1 MHVFGAF
8 VFLTFHTLVAS
19 QDVIWIRDMDKFEIN
34 EGTDGSVYTLL
45 ANYQGR
51 SDNIIYGFNA
61 KTGDDV
67 SLSVDNDYFQ
77 INEQT
82 GEVFV
87 KSKLDYEAASQKQ
100 GIKMRMVAKVR
111 GDDTK
116 YSRQESTVIVVNI
129 NDEKPVFINGSLSVT
144 LRENEVITDPNGRL
158 LIENL
163 IVRDVDNLMTP
174 PRRYPEAIVIGCSS
188 NVGDTDCTDTFK
200 LKQHGNTVST
210 GQAAFDLFVY
220 KAVNFEDSDKF
231 QVSMVAMDGK
241 NNGTLSVVV
250 EVLDIQDIPPIWV
263 ELPQR
268 ITITD
273 RYNKSQLNARILARD
288 QDISTEGGLRSIEYK
303 FLPGQIVGGIAVESV
318 FKIMQTF
325 SLEPAFIQN
334 DIEIDLENPTFRDF
348 NTGEVRNE
356 WPLEIEA
363 CEIISSGPPLV
374 VGTTRTECTDIG
386 TVTILIVD
394 VNDNGPKFEN
404 PSYVYTISEDA
415 PNGKALDIPRMVI
428 SDKDTERFAIFTS
441 HFVSPSAEF
450 DLIGINTSSP
460 IIIVKNTSLIDYEI
474 GPQRYDLQIK
484 TYDIQNPALFM
495 IVPVTIHILDVNDN
509 YPTFD
514 RLNYTETIPENSQEG
529 TNVVRI
535 QARDIDS
542 LQLGTAGLRYYLR
555 ESPYS
560 PLFDIDEI
568 TGQLIVAK
576 CTAGKHGQYP
586 CLDYDIPP
594 RTYTLSVS
602 AVDSLGLGWS
612 KAIDVFVR
620 VTDVNDNPP
629 TVIDYTRSIFENS
642 VRFDPPLEV
651 QGNDIDTNSRL
662 SYSIQTQAPN
672 SFWAIDPNTGEI
684 FVNKPNGAGIKFDD
698 GQTGLGR
705 FLLDV
710 AVTDGIYTVISKV
723 TILVIDINDNG
734 PVFQPSLYE
743 ISIIE
748 TTPPGLSILQLL
760 ATDKDDPSSENGIL
774 EYKISTG
781 SLGQFRV
788 DINTGKLYT
797 TDTAVL
803 DYDNNNRYE
812 MQVRVSDKG
821 KPRLTALATV
831 IVNILNVNN
840 KDPYIDPFLQNFVVY
855 DNAFIGQKIGT
866 IRAYDQDADAQ
877 FNFTFN
883 DQKEATSDQGYVVD
897 YNVYDFRNLF
907 IIDQKNGSILVNGKL
922 NSRITNIVTY
932 GVTVQDVTP
941 KPPQTGLGQ
950 AFIRIKPF
958 NTQPP
963 EFENFTSPIYID
975 EEQPIG
981 SVIVSLI
988 ARDNNGI
995 EEFKIIEQPDDFF
1008 TVNPNTGA
1016 VSVISRVD
1024 YDDVRMINDSYLIV
1038 QVLDT
1043 GEPKLSATAS
1053 LSVIFRNIND
1063 NFPNFLRRSTNTPV
1077 NVYNAE
1083 IFENAAFNTT
1093 VTTVYAEDRDRPDAN
1108 GYHTV
1113 RYFMNDDRFSVDQ
1126 FTGRIYVNLTNGAV
1140 LDREL
1145 NPLIRTQVIAR
1156 DNPQNN
1162 PLGLPGNQR
1171 QRAAIVSVR
1180 LRDENDNPPVFS
1192 SASYSVQIF
1201 ETIGVE
1207 TDILQLFSTDADIG
1221 NYSISFYSKVPGVGT
1236 DYNDYFDVRRES
1248 GRIYVKRSLLR
1259 HVGFYEFLVQATDD
1273 LGRGFK
1279 ANATIYVEVKPSANS
1294 PPIWIIPPVDNMT
1307 IYVLEEQYNGMLI
1320 YDVLARDEDTG
1331 NNGIVDYSFIYNG
1344 ETVQETPEFK
1354 INRVTGVISANITY
1368 DRERVPRYVLLLKAS
1383 DRGETPL
1390 ETTRFLTVIIKDVN
1404 DNKPLFIKDEEE
1416 FRVQESANV
1425 GYPIGQVQAFDD
1437 DENPEIFYDIISG
1450 NEEGKFFLGRRNG
1463 SLSLS
1468 AKLDRESKSIYY
1480 LDIQASNDEADY
1492 TVIRYRRNID
1502 KSIITVKI
1510 LVGDINDL
1518 APTFLQ
1524 DQYYGCVSTRAPLNK
1539 QIMTVQAID
1548 RDAVGSGVVRY
1559 RLVGSNHIANIN
1571 GQDKFLFYIHPKFGI
1586 MTNKVLMNQYAG
1598 QTFEVQVNARDGE
1611 SIEESEDANTT
1622 ALVFVT
1628 QPANEVKLLI
1638 GQNTGEVRLYQTQI
1652 QSILEEASDLSYVCI
1667 NEIRDHVVD
1676 SSGVVSTLWS
1686 DVYVSGI
1693 RYDPLTK
1700 RYTILSTTEFSNIIQ
1715 RERTSRSSDFD
1726 LLYIKEVAE
1735 FSSSQEIELED
1746 SAVLIIMI
1754 IIAVLIFLII
1764 VFCIVAFL
1772 CIRASKRQKKAMLL
1786 HKTHATPAPI
1796 PVVMAAVEPEPVIYD
1811 NRGFSQEEPVFV
1823 QQVEEKRVIETDPVH
1838 VQYAVVSKRSS
1849 SPERMEYDDDTDA
1862 IVTEIRDDDVPAQS
1876 AVYEPEYRIETEV
1889 VSEKF

>member
-188 NVGDTDCTDTFK
+188 NV
-200 LKQHGNTVST
+200 
-210 GQAAFDLFVY
+210 
-220 KAVNFEDSDKF
+220 
-231 QVSMVAMDGK
+231 
-241 NNGTLSVVV
+241 
-250 EVLDIQDIPPIWV
+250 
-263 ELPQR
+263 
-268 ITITD
+268 
-273 RYNKSQLNARILARD
+273 SQLNARILARD

-303 FLPGQIVGGIAVESV
+303 FLP
-318 FKIMQTF
+318 
-325 SLEPAFIQN
+325 EPAFIQN

-404 PSYVYTISEDA
+404 PSY
-415 PNGKALDIPRMVI
+415 
-428 SDKDTERFAIFTS
+428 ERFAIFTS

-710 AVTDGIYTVISKV
+710 AVTD
-723 TILVIDINDNG
+723 
-734 PVFQPSLYE
+734 
-743 ISIIE
+743 
-748 TTPPGLSILQLL
+748 GLSILQLL

-1171 QRAAIVSVR
+1171 QRAAI
-1180 LRDENDNPPVFS
+1180 
-1192 SASYSVQIF
+1192 IF

-1307 IYVLEEQYNGMLI
+1307 IYVLE
-1320 YDVLARDEDTG
+1320 
-1331 NNGIVDYSFIYNG
+1331 
-1344 ETVQETPEFK
+1344 
-1354 INRVTGVISANITY
+1354 
-1368 DRERVPRYVLLLKAS
+1368 LLLKAS

-1450 NEEGKFFLGRRNG
+1450 NEEGKFFLGR
-1463 SLSLS
+1463 
-1468 AKLDRESKSIYY
+1468 
-1480 LDIQASNDEADY
+1480 
-1492 TVIRYRRNID
+1492 
-1502 KSIITVKI
+1502 
-1510 LVGDINDL
+1510 
-1518 APTFLQ
+1518 
-1524 DQYYGCVSTRAPLNK
+1524 VSTRAPLNK

-1652 QSILEEASDLSYVCI
+1652 Q
-1667 NEIRDHVVD
+1667 R
-1676 SSGVVSTLWS
+1676 S